1 MSPPDDYGNC
11 AQRGLRCE
19 DDEEKV
25 TVLPMKNLAVGS
37 HCRFPEPSLNECVNT
52 RSHKSA
58 QDSFL
63 VDALLLLLLS
73 RFSRVRLCETPQTAA
88 HQAPIPGIL
97 QARTQEWVAISFSDA
112 WKGKVKVKSLSPVRL
127 LATPWTAAHQAPPS
141 MGFPRQEY
149 WSGCHWCSRA
159 AFFRL

>member
-19 DDEEKV
+19 EDEEKV
-25 TVLPMKNLAVGS
+25 TVLPMKDLAVDG
-37 HCRFPEPSLNECVNT
+37 HCQFPEWSLNECVNT

-63 VDALLLLLLS
+63 VDALLLLLLLLLS

-88 HQAPIPGIL
+88 HQAPVPGIP
-97 QARTQEWVAISFSDA
+97 QARTLEWVAISFSNA
-112 WKGKVKVKSLSPVRL
+112 
-127 LATPWTAAHQAPPS
+127 
-141 MGFPRQEY
+141 
-149 WSGCHWCSRA
+149 
-159 AFFRL
+159 